1 MSNLSAKKGDNM
13 SIDKNKIETAVRMIL
28 EAVGENP
35 DREGL
40 SDTPARVARMYEEVF
55 RGLQEDPA
63 KHLQVYFSEEYDQYV
78 LVQDIVFHSMCEH
91 HLLPFFGKVH
101 VAYYPANNEVVG
113 LSKIARVTDV
123 ISRRPQ
129 LQERMG
135 KQIGDTIS
143 SAINS
148 KGVMV
153 VIEAEHIC
161 MVMRGIKKP
170 GAVTKTIY
178 STGIFKEDLAMRQEV
193 LNLIKG

>member
-1 MSNLSAKKGDNM
+1 MSV
-13 SIDKNKIETAVRMIL
+13 DKNKIETAVRMIL

-35 DREGL
+35 DREGIV
-40 SDTPARVARMYEEVF
+40 DTPARVARMYEEVF
-55 RGLQEDPA
+55 GGLHEDPS

-101 VAYYPANNEVVG
+101 VAYYPENNEVVG
-113 LSKIARVTDV
+113 LSKI
-123 ISRRPQ
+123 
-129 LQERMG
+129 MG
-135 KQIGDTIS
+135 KQIGDTIAN
-143 SAINS
+143 AIKS

-153 VIEAEHIC
+153 VIEAEHMC

-170 GAVTKTIY
+170 GAMTKTIY

>member
-1 MSNLSAKKGDNM
+1 M
-13 SIDKNKIETAVRMIL
+13 IDKEKIKQAVTLLL
-28 EAVGENP
+28 EGIGE
-35 DREGL
+35 DVEREGL
-40 SDTPARVARMYEEVF
+40 RETPDRIARMYEEIF
-55 RGLQEDPA
+55 AGLEQTPREA
-63 KHLQVYFSEEYDQYV
+63 LNKTFVVKEAGMV
-78 LVQDIVFHSMCEH
+78 LEKDIVFYSTCEH
-91 HLLPFFGKVH
+91 HLLPFFGRVH
-101 VAYYPANNEVVG
+101 VAYYPENNEVVG

-135 KQIGDTIS
+135 KQIGDTIANS
-143 SAINS
+143 IQS

-153 VIEAEHIC
+153 VIEAEHMC

-170 GAVTKTIY
+170 GAITKTIY

>member
-1 MSNLSAKKGDNM
+1 MSV
-13 SIDKNKIETAVRMIL
+13 DKSKIETAVKMIL
-28 EAVGENP
+28 EAVGEDPNRP
-35 DREGL
+35 GII
-40 SDTPARVARMYEEVF
+40 DTPASVARMYEEVF
-55 RGLQEDPA
+55 SGLHEDPK
-63 KHLQVYFSEEYDQYV
+63 KHLEVYFSEEYDQYV
-78 LVQDIVFHSMCEH
+78 VVQDIVFHSMCEH
-91 HLLPFFGKVH
+91 HLLPFFGRVH
-101 VAYYPANNEVVG
+101 VAYYPENNEVVG

-135 KQIGDTIS
+135 KQIGDTIANS
-143 SAINS
+143 IQS

-153 VIEAEHIC
+153 VIEAEHMC

-170 GAVTKTIY
+170 GAITKTIY